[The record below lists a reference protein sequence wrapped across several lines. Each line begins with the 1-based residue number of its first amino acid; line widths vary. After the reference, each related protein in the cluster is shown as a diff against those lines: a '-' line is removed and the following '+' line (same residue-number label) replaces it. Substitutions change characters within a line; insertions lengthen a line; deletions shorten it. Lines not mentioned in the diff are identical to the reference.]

1 MMKKILS
8 VVLCLVLAVSAFA
21 GFGQGKGMAEGSVS
35 SVTVRLGGLK
45 GPTTMGMV
53 KLLDDAENG
62 LTENNYEFTM
72 AAAADE
78 LTPKFLKGELDIL
91 AVPANLGSVLYN
103 NSNGAVRALAVNT
116 LGVIYIVEKGGDEIQ
131 SLSDLKG
138 QTIYA
143 TGKGTTPEY
152 ALNYLLSQNGLDP
165 ENDVTVEW
173 KNEPTEVVA
182 KMATLDHAVAMMPQP
197 FVTVASGQLENF
209 RIAVNM
215 TEAWDALDNGSR
227 FITATLIVRDAF
239 AQEHPEAVRTFLK
252 EYAASTDY
260 ANSNPKEAGVLVEKY
275 DIVKAPVAEKAIPFC
290 NMVCITGNEMK
301 SSLEGYLAILAE
313 QNPKAV
319 GGKLPAEDFYLIYD

>member
-1 MMKKILS
+1 MMKKFLS

-21 GFGQGKGMAEGSVS
+21 GFGQGKGMAESGASP
-35 SVTVRLGGLK
+35 VTVRLGGLK

-62 LTENNYEFTM
+62 FTENNYEFTM
-72 AAAADE
+72 AASADE

-116 LGVIYIVEKGGDEIQ
+116 LGVIYIVEKGGNEIQ
-131 SLSDLKG
+131 SLADLKG

-152 ALNYLLSQNGLDP
+152 ALNYLLGQNGLDP
-165 ENDVTVEW
+165 ESDVTVEW

-182 KMATLDHAVAMMPQP
+182 KMATLDNAVAMMPQP
-197 FVTVASGQLENF
+197 FVTVASGQLEDF
-209 RIAVNM
+209 RIAVDM

-227 FITATLIVRDAF
+227 FITAALIVRDAF
-239 AQEHPEAVRTFLK
+239 AQENPEAVRTFLE

-260 ANSNPKEAGVLVEKY
+260 ANSNPQEAGELVEKY

-319 GGKLPAEDFYLIYD
+319 GGKLPAEDYYLIYD

>member
-1 MMKKILS
+1 MMKKFLS

-21 GFGQGKGMAEGSVS
+21 GFGQGKGMAESGASP
-35 SVTVRLGGLK
+35 VTVRLGGLK

-62 LTENNYEFTM
+62 FTENNYEFTM
-72 AAAADE
+72 AASADE

-116 LGVIYIVEKGGDEIQ
+116 LGVIYIVEKGGNEIQ
-131 SLSDLKG
+131 SLADLKG

-152 ALNYLLSQNGLDP
+152 ALNYLLGQNGLDP
-165 ENDVTVEW
+165 ESDVTVEW

-197 FVTVASGQLENF
+197 FVTVASGQLEDF
-209 RIAVNM
+209 RIAVDM

-227 FITATLIVRDAF
+227 FITAALIVRDAF
-239 AQEHPEAVRTFLK
+239 AQENPEAVRTFLE

-260 ANSNPKEAGVLVEKY
+260 ANSNPQEAGMLVEKY

-319 GGKLPAEDFYLIYD
+319 GGKLPAEDYYLIYD